1 MNKTTRIFTST
12 FGAIMAFAG
21 IEHGVGEALQGNI
34 APSGL
39 MVLSWPNSPFFGV
52 VGGEPAM
59 TIVPNMLISGILTII
74 VSLALLAWVLFFVQ
88 RKRGSF
94 VMVLISL
101 GLLLV
106 GGGIFPPVLSILVAI
121 AAKRINAP
129 LTWWSTRPSVRIRT
143 VMAKLWPWLY
153 GGGILSF
160 LAMLP
165 GLGILGYFF
174 GINSTV
180 FILIVLC
187 CMLIFLSQAMI
198 TGFARDSLIQKSSN

>member
-1 MNKTTRIFTST
+1 MNKTTRIYTST
-12 FGAIMAFAG
+12 FGAIMALAG
-21 IEHGVGEALQGNI
+21 IEHGVGEALQGNT

-39 MVLSWPNSPFFGV
+39 MVLSWPDSPFFSA

-59 TIVPNMLISGILTII
+59 TIVPNMLISGILTIV

-88 RKRGSF
+88 RKYGSL
-94 VMVLISL
+94 VMVLISF

-129 LTWWSTRPSVRIRT
+129 LTWWRTRPSVRGRT
-143 VMAKLWPWLY
+143 VMAKLWPWFY

-160 LAMLP
+160 LATLP

-180 FILIVLC
+180 LILVVLG

-198 TGFARDSLIQKSSN
+198 TGFARDSLIEKSSN